1 MNLIVKVAVL
11 FGLCACTLVQAA
23 SAISPTKITALL
35 PRRESGGSLYMYLDK
50 ASTEAGCANPVVV
63 LRVDPALGINELA
76 FKLMAQSIQLAFV
89 MNKTVTVYFDGCL
102 DGYYPK
108 IYGIDVHQ

>member
-1 MNLIVKVAVL
+1 MKLMRKVVLLI
-11 FGLCACTLVQAA
+11 GLCACTLVQAA

-35 PRRESGGSLYMYLDK
+35 PRRESGGSLYVHLAT
-50 ASTEAGCANPVVV
+50 ASTEAGCTNPAGV
-63 LRVDPALGINELA
+63 LRIDPALGINELG